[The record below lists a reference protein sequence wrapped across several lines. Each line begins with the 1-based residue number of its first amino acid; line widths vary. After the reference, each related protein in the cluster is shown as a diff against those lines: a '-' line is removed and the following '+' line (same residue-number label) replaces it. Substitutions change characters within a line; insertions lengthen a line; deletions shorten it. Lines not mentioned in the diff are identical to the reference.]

1 MTSPRVEVGRVRVIV
16 DGRRGRVRRA
26 MIVEDEL
33 VRREE
38 RVAVAAADTLSSRTS
53 TACPHTARPTLFL
66 MDITDLKQIA

>member
-38 RVAVAAADTLSSRTS
+38 RVAVATADTLSSRAS
-53 TACPHTARPTLFL
+53 TASPHTARPTLFL
-66 MDITDLKQIA
+66 MAITDLKQIA